1 LDTLPAQPS
10 TLKGAQS
17 TNGNQNK
24 INCYTS
30 SFLYRLSHEG
40 RYAAPCY
47 SAAVNKIMNIELS
60 KIAQVYDYQYNLQ
73 GLQCCQS
80 LSDRWIVL
88 LRLPVEEQAGNM
100 LT

>member
-1 LDTLPAQPS
+1 
-10 TLKGAQS
+10 
-17 TNGNQNK
+17 
-24 INCYTS
+24 
-30 SFLYRLSHEG
+30 
-40 RYAAPCY
+40 
-47 SAAVNKIMNIELS
+47 MNIELS

-73 GLQCCQS
+73 GLQCFQS

>member
-1 LDTLPAQPS
+1 
-10 TLKGAQS
+10 
-17 TNGNQNK
+17 
-24 INCYTS
+24 
-30 SFLYRLSHEG
+30 
-40 RYAAPCY
+40 
-47 SAAVNKIMNIELS
+47 MNIELS

-80 LSDRWIVL
+80 LSDRSDRWIVL